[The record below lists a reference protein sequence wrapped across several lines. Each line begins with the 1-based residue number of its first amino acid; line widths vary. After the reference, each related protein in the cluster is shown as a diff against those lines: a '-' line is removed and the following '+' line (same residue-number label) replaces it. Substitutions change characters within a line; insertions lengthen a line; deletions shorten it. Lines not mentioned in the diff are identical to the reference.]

1 MSHSVQFT
9 MLGCKLARDNGVQ
22 CHLWYEID
30 SDMFEGQTFHTL
42 FCPRKVNT
50 LLYNLLVGQGLPV
63 SSVSL
68 LGTTACGALV
78 FPGLNYIHSAGIYHR
93 DLKPANC
100 FVNQDG
106 PVSFQHIASSLGN
119 TSRIAPSRSE
129 TSVCPALSKAT
140 CLAGWGMA
148 ANVLMASGE
157 QKHLKHL
164 PHTPRDGDQAV
175 QPSAALELLAVF
187 IDSLAS
193 RLVKTSEG
201 PLASSSAHE
210 ESREELDGAEILQQ
224 KTFQHFD
231 HIVEVSC
238 MLRVLLGMW

>member
-1 MSHSVQFT
+1 M
-9 MLGCKLARDNGVQ
+9 Q
-22 CHLWYEID
+22 CQLWYEID

-78 FPGLNYIHSAGIYHR
+78 FPGLNLHSLSRHLPSGPEAGQLLRQPGRACVISTHS
-93 DLKPANC
+93 
-100 FVNQDG
+100 FVAWKHFEDCT
-106 PVSFQHIASSLGN
+106 V
-119 TSRIAPSRSE
+119 RSE